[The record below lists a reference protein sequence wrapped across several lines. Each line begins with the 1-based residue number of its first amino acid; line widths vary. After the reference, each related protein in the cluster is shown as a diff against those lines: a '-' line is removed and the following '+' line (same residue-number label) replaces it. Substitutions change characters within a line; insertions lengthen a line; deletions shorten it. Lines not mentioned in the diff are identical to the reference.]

1 MRKMT
6 ILSGKGGTGKTTIT
20 ASFAALSRD
29 AVLADCDVDA
39 SNLHLL
45 LKPEVKETIEFKGLN
60 LAVIDPRK
68 CIQCGL
74 CEEKCRFGAINDFE
88 VDSIHCEGCKV
99 CVQICPVQAIDFVER
114 ICGHAYISETK
125 YGPMSHARLIPG
137 MENSG
142 KLVTLVRQNAK
153 RLAEEGE
160 FELVLVDG
168 PPGIG
173 CPVIA
178 SLSDIDK
185 GLVVDGVGGTIG
197 GPGFLTLGGMDG
209 ELSYLLRGFS
219 KGTLFQGGVL
229 SLLEDPTLS
238 PEAFAEKVDKGET
251 KAVEAWNAVAEGLVK
266 AVALPRD
273 NFCLACFTGDYPIPV
288 QLEMDKLAMETMP
301 ADYRSPF
308 GVTQR

>member
-1 MRKMT
+1 MRNIT

-20 ASFAALSRD
+20 ASLAVLSSE

-60 LAVIDPRK
+60 LAVIDPEK

-74 CEEKCRFGAINDFE
+74 CEEKCRFDAIHDFV

-99 CVQICPVQAIDFVER
+99 CVQTCPVQAIDFVER
-114 ICGHAYISETK
+114 VCGHAYISETR

-153 RLAEEGE
+153 KLAEEGGH
-160 FELVLVDG
+160 ELVLVDG

-178 SLSDIDK
+178 SLADIDN
-185 GLVVDGVGGTIG
+185 GLVVV
-197 GPGFLTLGGMDG
+197 
-209 ELSYLLRGFS
+209 E
-219 KGTLFQGGVL
+219 
-229 SLLEDPTLS
+229 PTLS
-238 PEAFAEKVDKGET
+238 GIHDLERALALLEHFKVDPLVCVNKKDLNEENT
-251 KAVEAWNAVAEGLVK
+251 EAIERFCSKREVEVVGLVPFDPVVTE
-266 AVALPRD
+266 AMVAGRPVV
-273 NFCLACFTGDYPIPV
+273 DYAPDSPSSRAIG
-288 QLEMDKLAMETMP
+288 EMWETVK
-301 ADYRSPF
+301 SHL
-308 GVTQR
+308 GI